1 MQNVQ
6 SEQAIL
12 DFYMYPPVGGDDWR
26 YTFETAQVR
35 VLEMQMLTKTILLD
49 MANAENFEAAAD
61 LLIAT
66 EYALPRAPLEV
77 PASLEGEE
85 KKALTGRAGRSFAEV
100 ENILRAR
107 RQAVRE
113 LFADLMTRPAK
124 PGRSGIDEPI
134 VQLFKTRDDFA
145 NLRLAVRRTLTDKP
159 LGTDYSPESNVPP
172 ELIEQIFAEGDEFS
186 KMVFPDYVQEA
197 VEQAVLAYY
206 KDKDTRQ
213 IDYAIDGVQANY
225 NLKHACQLNSIF
237 LLGLFR
243 IQIDL
248 TNIRTLLRL
257 KFTESEETNVFLKG
271 GYIELDRLQRGL
283 DLGYEALG
291 PLFFVTPYYDV
302 IQAGANYLA
311 SNKSFL
317 GVEQQCDA
325 HLIGFLKS
333 TITITAGPQPIIAYL
348 LMKENEIR
356 TVRLILTAKKNFLDT
371 KLILDRIS

>member
-1 MQNVQ
+1 LYENIFESRKGYHTRECVEDKLQT
-6 SEQAIL
+6 AIL
-12 DFYMYPPVGGDDWR
+12 DFYTYPPVGGDDWR

-35 VLEMQMLTKTILLD
+35 ALEMQMLNRATLLE
-49 MANAENFEAAAD
+49 MANVESFEAAAG
-61 LLIAT
+61 LLSAT
-66 EYALPRAPLEV
+66 EYALP
-77 PASLEGEE
+77 
-85 KKALTGRAGRSFAEV
+85 RAGRSFAEV
-100 ENILRAR
+100 EDILRAR
-107 RQAVRE
+107 RSAVRE
-113 LFADLMTRPAK
+113 LFADLML
-124 PGRSGIDEPI
+124 DEPI
-134 VQLFKTRDDFA
+134 VELFRTRDDFA

-159 LGTDYSPESNVPP
+159 LGTDYSPDGNVPP
-172 ELIEQIFAEGDEFS
+172 ELIEQIFVEANEFS

-206 KDKDTRQ
+206 KDKDIRQ
-213 IDYAIDGVQANY
+213 IDYAIDSVQAEY
-225 NLKHACQLNSIF
+225 NLKSARRLNSIF

-248 TNIRTLLRL
+248 TNIRTLLRV

-271 GYIELDRLQRGL
+271 GYIELDRLQRGM
-283 DLGYEALG
+283 DLGYEAIG

-317 GVEQQCDA
+317 AAEQQCEA
-325 HLIGFLKS
+325 HLIGFLKT
-333 TITITAGPQPIIAYL
+333 TIQITAGPQPIIAYL
-348 LMKENEIR
+348 LMKEHEIR